1 MILYKL
7 VKNNNKKF
15 PGTYGKYYAR
25 PAVTATISIDQ
36 LAEHMS
42 SHNTPFSAGAV
53 RGILTDM
60 VKCVKELVLSGYSVK
75 IDDLAIFSIGI
86 RPKKGADTKES
97 FTVAKN
103 IEGVK
108 LRARATGKL
117 TNSRLD
123 LDATLK
129 RMQPTS
135 SSPLPPRSQ
144 AAPQAEAPLPHP
156 AALTA
161 THPVAQAATLQVAQ
175 AATHPVARIP
185 AAKESNVLTPLTP

>member
-129 RMQPTS
+129 DAADILVTS
-135 SSPLPPRSQ
+135 STTKPGGTTTPSGGSG
-144 AAPQAEAPLPHP
+144 
-156 AALTA
+156 
-161 THPVAQAATLQVAQ
+161 
-175 AATHPVARIP
+175 
-185 AAKESNVLTPLTP
+185 SNPSGGTGSNPSGGENTGGEGE

>member
-1 MILYKL
+1 MILFKL
-7 VKNNNKKF
+7 SKNKNPKIKEA
-15 PGTYGKYYAR
+15 YGKYYAR
-25 PAVTATISIDQ
+25 PVVTQTVDLNG
-36 LAEHMS
+36 LAEHMTE
-42 SHNTPFSAGAV
+42 HNTGFSPGATK
-53 RGILTDM
+53 GLLTDM

-129 RMQPTS
+129 DAADILVTS
-135 SSPLPPRSQ
+135 STTKPGGTTGGGTTTPSGG
-144 AAPQAEAPLPHP
+144 
-156 AALTA
+156 TG
-161 THPVAQAATLQVAQ
+161 
-175 AATHPVARIP
+175 
-185 AAKESNVLTPLTP
+185 SNPSGGENTGGEGE

>member
-86 RPKKGADTKES
+86 RPKKGADSKES

-129 RMQPTS
+129 DAADILVTS
-135 SSPLPPRSQ
+135 STTKPGGTTSGGTTGGGTTTPSGGSD
-144 AAPQAEAPLPHP
+144 
-156 AALTA
+156 
-161 THPVAQAATLQVAQ
+161 
-175 AATHPVARIP
+175 
-185 AAKESNVLTPLTP
+185 SNPSGGTGSNPSGGENTGGEGE

>member
-129 RMQPTS
+129 DAADILVTS
-135 SSPLPPRSQ
+135 STTKPGGTTG
-144 AAPQAEAPLPHP
+144 EG
-156 AALTA
+156 
-161 THPVAQAATLQVAQ
+161 
-175 AATHPVARIP
+175 
-185 AAKESNVLTPLTP
+185 SNPSGGSGSNPSGGTGSNPSGGENTGGDGE

>member
-86 RPKKGADTKES
+86 RPKKGADIL
-97 FTVAKN
+97 V
-103 IEGVK
+103 
-108 LRARATGKL
+108 
-117 TNSRLD
+117 
-123 LDATLK
+123 
-129 RMQPTS
+129 TS
-135 SSPLPPRSQ
+135 STTKPGGTTGGGTTTPSGG
-144 AAPQAEAPLPHP
+144 
-156 AALTA
+156 TD
-161 THPVAQAATLQVAQ
+161 
-175 AATHPVARIP
+175 
-185 AAKESNVLTPLTP
+185 SNPSGGTGSNPSGGENTGGEGE

>member
-1 MILYKL
+1 M
-7 VKNNNKKF
+7 
-15 PGTYGKYYAR
+15 
-25 PAVTATISIDQ
+25 
-36 LAEHMS
+36 
-42 SHNTPFSAGAV
+42 
-53 RGILTDM
+53 
-60 VKCVKELVLSGYSVK
+60 KCVKELVLSGYSVK

-129 RMQPTS
+129 DAADILVTS
-135 SSPLPPRSQ
+135 STTKPGGTTGGGTTTPSGGSD
-144 AAPQAEAPLPHP
+144 
-156 AALTA
+156 
-161 THPVAQAATLQVAQ
+161 
-175 AATHPVARIP
+175 
-185 AAKESNVLTPLTP
+185 SNPSGGTDSNPSGSENTGGDGE

>member
-25 PAVTATISIDQ
+25 PAVTTTISIDQ

-129 RMQPTS
+129 DAADILVTS
-135 SSPLPPRSQ
+135 STTKPGGTTGGGTTTPSGG
-144 AAPQAEAPLPHP
+144 
-156 AALTA
+156 TG
-161 THPVAQAATLQVAQ
+161 
-175 AATHPVARIP
+175 
-185 AAKESNVLTPLTP
+185 SNPSGGTGSDPSGGTGSNPSGGENTGGDGE

>member
-25 PAVTATISIDQ
+25 PAVTTTISIDQ

-129 RMQPTS
+129 DAADILVTPSTTKPGGTTGGGTS
-135 SSPLPPRSQ
+135 PSGG
-144 AAPQAEAPLPHP
+144 
-156 AALTA
+156 TG
-161 THPVAQAATLQVAQ
+161 
-175 AATHPVARIP
+175 
-185 AAKESNVLTPLTP
+185 SNPSGGSDSNPSGGENTGGDGE

>member
-129 RMQPTS
+129 DAADILVTS
-135 SSPLPPRSQ
+135 STTKPGGTTTPSGGSD
-144 AAPQAEAPLPHP
+144 
-156 AALTA
+156 
-161 THPVAQAATLQVAQ
+161 
-175 AATHPVARIP
+175 
-185 AAKESNVLTPLTP
+185 SNPSGGTGSNPSGGENTGGEGE

>member
-129 RMQPTS
+129 DAADILES
-135 SSPLPPRSQ
+135 SSTTKPGGTTGGGTTTPSGGSG
-144 AAPQAEAPLPHP
+144 
-156 AALTA
+156 
-161 THPVAQAATLQVAQ
+161 
-175 AATHPVARIP
+175 
-185 AAKESNVLTPLTP
+185 SNPSGGSDNNPSGGENTGGEGE

>member
-129 RMQPTS
+129 DAADILVTS
-135 SSPLPPRSQ
+135 STTKPGGTTGGTTTPSGG
-144 AAPQAEAPLPHP
+144 
-156 AALTA
+156 TD
-161 THPVAQAATLQVAQ
+161 
-175 AATHPVARIP
+175 
-185 AAKESNVLTPLTP
+185 SNPSGGTGSNPSGGENTGGEGE